1 MILEYFIQ
9 VLIRILDF
17 LFPIS
22 NIPQIGFTCIRI
34 ASYKPVAGLSAFM
47 QDDSSQK
54 RKNDPEKKGNSLLVR
69 TASLRVLSE
78 FSEYFRMVK
87 LSRIVRVRRRQSIII
102 KKVPPLI
109 GGTS

>member
-22 NIPQIGFTCIRI
+22 NIPQIGFTCTCI
-34 ASYKPVAGLSAFM
+34 ASYKPVAGLSALM
-47 QDDSSQK
+47 QDNSSQK

-69 TASLRVLSE
+69 TASLRMLSE

-87 LSRIVRVRRRQSIII
+87 LSRIVRVRRRQSYYH
-102 KKVPPLI
+102 KKK
-109 GGTS
+109 SHR